1 MQPKFTLR
9 NLWYYC
15 AKTVSLV
22 IVFALL
28 NQVSFAQEKPVIPPH
43 KVIKTPEQRLA
54 EEQKL
59 MAADNDAGLPN
70 RKIEIK
76 DPNAPQAICTTWTG
90 SVGPANTPTSLRAFR
105 DGVPST
111 PCGTPGTC
119 TPGLGG
125 ALHYVQHSWTN
136 PVNAVQCVTVNFTN
150 PSGAQ
155 FSFVTAHN
163 GSVVLTDLCQNWLG
177 DPGSSALSGATIT
190 FQINAPAL
198 ANIIFHVTNIVAG
211 QTANYSISVDAPLC
225 TPPAPCA
232 GTPNPGNTI
241 ASVSAA
247 CPTTPVNLSL
257 QNGTPGSGVTY
268 QWQTAPS
275 ASGPWTNA
283 GPNAPTWAATQTVAT
298 CYRCIVTC
306 TNSGNSGTSTPVC
319 VAQNPFLACYCA
331 SAAASNADEDIFNVT
346 YGSLNQTSNC
356 ATVAP
361 GPGSIN
367 RRYSNYRNIG
377 PPPVANGAVVTGTLP
392 ISVEVGTCGGN
403 FGSAVGV
410 WIDMNQNGNF
420 EHPGERV
427 FLSNTVTGPHFATG
441 NATIA
446 GTALIGLTGMRV
458 INVETGNP
466 AGITPCG
473 PYTWGE
479 TEDYI
484 INIQPCVPILSVT
497 GPTTF
502 TAQCSG
508 TGTLTNSAGSASFP
522 TWRWEYRVNA
532 SSPWQG
538 FLNPGDLGGVV
549 VSANTASLQLTAVPN
564 SLNGYQ
570 FRAVVSNPCT
580 AVDFGPLATLSVVP
594 VVALLSPSA
603 TTTICN
609 GTIQPISLNNSS
621 TSTTATFN
629 ATGLPIA
636 IPDANLAGISSTI
649 TTSGLPATNYVVSDI
664 RVRIS
669 IPAHTWIGDLVMT
682 LQAPNGNRINL
693 DFYLSATGNGIVGM
707 NGTVIRQ
714 SGGAALGTATN
725 GTVGNFRADL
735 AGPAA
740 NFFGAPSGST
750 GFLPNQITWASLHSI
765 LNGGWTLR
773 IADAFGG
780 DTGSL
785 TAWSLEIIYGVPATG
800 VWTSTPAAPNTM
812 FTDPAAT
819 VAYVSGTLVNTI
831 YVRPAVNT
839 QYCVVYSTTS
849 PACTSIPTCVNIN
862 VVNPLGTVVQPSSSA
877 VCVGGTGS
885 FTVTAS
891 GGPFGYQWQE
901 TRNNGLT
908 WSNVTN
914 GGVYSGATTST
925 LTLTGVT
932 RSAPVDMNN
941 FRYRCNVNTA
951 PCPGSFTTNEATL
964 TVNALPTVTISATD
978 LALLPNQTSTVSATS
993 SPAPNAVPNWA
1004 WTRNGAPIAG
1014 AATSSV
1020 VAAIDRL
1027 GVYQATVTDIN
1038 GCRNSSNQLLIE
1050 AEAGDKLWIYPNPT
1064 SGAFQIRL
1072 YYPGVVSEKR
1082 RIQIFNSAGEEVM
1095 SRDIFLSNI
1104 SSPRY
1109 QRFDVDLGFQ
1119 PAGVYLVRVIDLFS
1133 KKSVSGFVIK
1143 QTK

>member
-9 NLWYYC
+9 NLWYSC
-15 AKTVSLV
+15 AKTVPFF
-22 IVFALL
+22 IVFASL
-28 NQVSFAQEKPVIPPH
+28 NLASFAQERTNIPPH

-54 EEQKL
+54 EEKALLQVS
-59 MAADNDAGLPN
+59 ANDAGLPAPE
-70 RKIEIK
+70 KPLI
-76 DPNAPQAICTTWTG
+76 APQRNGTEAICTTWAG
-90 SVGPANTPTSLRAFR
+90 SVGPANTATSLRAFR
-105 DGVPST
+105 DGVAST
-111 PCGTPGTC
+111 PCGNPGSC
-119 TPGLGG
+119 TPGLTGSFN
-125 ALHYVQHSWTN
+125 YVQHSWTN

-150 PSGAQ
+150 PSGTN
-155 FSFVTAHN
+155 FSFVTAHS
-163 GSVVLTDLCQNWLG
+163 GSVVLTNLCTNWLG
-177 DPGSSALSGATIT
+177 DPGSSASAGQTIT

-198 ANIIFHVTNIVAG
+198 ATIIFNVTNVTAG

-225 TPPAPCA
+225 TPPAPCS
-232 GTPNPGNTI
+232 GTPSPGNTL
-241 ASVSAA
+241 ASTSAA

-283 GPNAPTWAATQTVAT
+283 AGAPNAPTWSTTQTVAT

-306 TNSGNSGTSTPVC
+306 TNSGGSGTSTPVC

-331 SAAASNADEDIFNVT
+331 SGATSNGDEDIFNVT
-346 YGSLNQTSNC
+346 YGTLNQTSNC

-367 RRYSNYRNIG
+367 RRYSNYMNIG
-377 PPPVANGAVVTGTLP
+377 PPPVANGSVVIGTMP
-392 ISVEVGTCGGN
+392 ISIEIGTCGGN

-427 FLSNTVTGPHFATG
+427 FLSNTVNGPHIATG
-441 NATIA
+441 NATIPA
-446 GTALIGLTGMRV
+446 TALTGLTGMRV
-458 INVETGNP
+458 VNVETTNP

-473 PYTWGE
+473 TYTWGE

-508 TGTLTNSAGSASFP
+508 TATLTNSAGSASFP
-522 TWRWEYRVNA
+522 TWRWEYRINA

-538 FLNPGDLGGVV
+538 FLNAGDLGGVV
-549 VSANTASLQLTAVPN
+549 VSANSA

-570 FRAVVSNPCT
+570 VRAVVSNPCT
-580 AVDFGPLATLSVVP
+580 AVDFGPIATLSVVP
-594 VVALLSPSA
+594 VVALINPST
-603 TTTICN
+603 TTTICA
-609 GTIQPISLNNSS
+609 GTIQPISLNNAS
-621 TSTTATFN
+621 TTTTATFN

-636 IPDANLAGISSTI
+636 IPDANLTGISSTI
-649 TTSGLPATNYVVSDI
+649 TTSGLPTTNYVVSDI

-669 IPAHTWIGDLVMT
+669 VPAHTWIGDLVMT

-714 SGGAALGTATN
+714 SGGAALSTAVN
-725 GTVGNFRADL
+725 GTVGNYAADL
-735 AGPAA
+735 AGPTAT
-740 NFFGAPSGST
+740 FFGAPSGTT
-750 GFLPNQITWASLHSI
+750 GFLPNQTTWASLHSI
-765 LNGGWTLR
+765 LNGNWTLR

-785 TAWSLEIIYGVPATG
+785 TAWSIEIVYGTPAVG

-819 VAYVSGTLVNTI
+819 VPYVSGTPVNTI
-831 YVRPAVNT
+831 YVLPAVNT
-839 QYCVVYSTTS
+839 QYCVVYSTVS
-849 PACTSIPTCVNIN
+849 PACTSNPTCVNIN
-862 VVNPLGTVVQPSSSA
+862 VVNPLGTVVQPSNRS
-877 VCVGGTGS
+877 VCVGGTTS
-885 FTVTAS
+885 FTVTAP
-891 GGPFGYQWQE
+891 GGPFSYQWQE

-908 WSNVTN
+908 WSNVSN
-914 GGVYSGATTST
+914 GGVYSGATTNT

-932 RSAPVDMNN
+932 RSAPIDMNN
-941 FRYRCNVNTA
+941 FRYRCVVTTS
-951 PCPGSFTTNEATL
+951 PCPGSFTSSEATL

-978 LALLPNQTSTVSATS
+978 LALLPNQTSTITGS
-993 SPAPNAVPNWA
+993 SNPAPNATPNWA

-1014 AATSSV
+1014 AFSSSV
-1020 VAAIDRL
+1020 VADIDRL

-1050 AEAGDKLWIYPNPT
+1050 AEAGDKLWLYPNPT
-1064 SGAFQIRL
+1064 SGQFQIRL

-1095 SRDIFLSNI
+1095 SRDIFLSNV

-1119 PAGVYLVRVIDLFS
+1119 PAGVYLVKVIDLFS